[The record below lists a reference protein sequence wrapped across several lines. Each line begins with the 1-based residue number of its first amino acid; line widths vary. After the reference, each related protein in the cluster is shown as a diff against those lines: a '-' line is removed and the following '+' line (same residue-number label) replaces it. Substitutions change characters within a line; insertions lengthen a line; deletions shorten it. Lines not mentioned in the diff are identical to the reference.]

1 MKEKRGGVGYGVL
14 KDRGGLK
21 KGVVIRRGGGGGGL
35 IQDFRYAF
43 QRKAKSN

>member
-35 IQDFRYAF
+35 NTGFPLCF
-43 QRKAKSN
+43 STES